1 MKYFN
6 PLYILIFI
14 IFINSFVYVDTN
26 NTKQQIAQT
35 SQEMLKL
42 KTKAMQIS
50 ALQNIYANPKKRKMD
65 FLKIL
70 SHLNIKKDIQEKRIK
85 NKKAFIK
92 LQTNALSA
100 KKLIEKLMNENFKI
114 QSLKIENLNNQALL
128 IEVGV
133 IF

>member
-14 IFINSFVYVDTN
+14 IFINAFVYVDTN
-26 NTKQQIAQT
+26 NTRHKIAQT